1 MNVAMQRLFEGDGS
15 FNLLSLLLAA
25 MSCWHSALRWGIPRN
40 LIQGNNLTAH
50 IVADYVAQR

>member
-1 MNVAMQRLFEGDGS
+1 MNVAMQRLFEGDRS
-15 FNLLSLLLAA
+15 FNLLSLLAA
-25 MSCWHSALRWGIPRN
+25 MSCWHLAWRGGIPRN